1 VSWRHI
7 EYDIVVLPRIL
18 LAIDVRRPAAARNV
32 SPDGD
37 RHRSAASRAGRRA
50 AVRPII
56 ADMQIDELTL
66 EQGRVS
72 ARVAPAHGAIVT
84 GVTVGGRELLF
95 MDRSTLTDPAKSVR
109 GGIPL
114 LFPFAGRLDGDR
126 LVHAGT
132 TMKQHGFARNKPWQ
146 VAERRAEVLHLA
158 LEDDAETRAAYPHA
172 FRVDYVITLLPAGI
186 ELELR
191 IHNRGTTP
199 MPVAPGWHPYFP
211 CPSAAKPRV
220 RPNDVPQLDAGRFT
234 PDAEFDFGVTAPAAG
249 RATFDIP
256 ELGVLSLGFAPELR
270 FLQCW
275 GLPGRD
281 FICLEPFLGPNNT
294 INTDARLDVPAG
306 ESRRLW
312 MRAELL
318 RA

>member
-1 VSWRHI
+1 MATVTAVQQAVTAS
-7 EYDIVVLPRIL
+7 
-18 LAIDVRRPAAARNV
+18 APA
-32 SPDGD
+32 
-37 RHRSAASRAGRRA
+37 HAGRRA
-50 AVRPII
+50 AARPII
-56 ADMQIDELTL
+56 AAMQIDEVTL

-72 ARVAPAHGAIVT
+72 ARVAPARGAIVT

-95 MDRSTLTDPAKSVR
+95 MDRSTLIDPAKSVR

-132 TMKQHGFARNKPWQ
+132 TMKQHGFARNKAWQ
-146 VAERRAEVLHLA
+146 VVEHRADALHLA
-158 LEDDAETRAAYPHA
+158 LEDDAETRAVYPHA
-172 FRVDYVITLLPAGI
+172 FRVDYVITLRAAGI
-186 ELELR
+186 ELDLR
-191 IHNRGTTP
+191 IQNRGAMP

-220 RPNDVPQLDAGRFT
+220 RPLDVPQLDAARFV
-234 PDAEFDFGVTAPAAG
+234 PDAEFDFGVTAPTDG
-249 RATFDIP
+249 RATFDVP

-294 INTDARLDVPAG
+294 INTDARLEVPAG
-306 ESRRLW
+306 GSRILW
-312 MRAELL
+312 MRAGLG
-318 RA
+318 